1 MSLNI
6 KCYITVLR
14 DLMLNDREPVADTEM
29 NGGAGTV
36 PMSKHAQRAYLCVAR
51 DLCLNE
57 NRVPV
62 AVSEEGIIL

>member
-14 DLMLNDREPVADTEM
+14 DLMLNDREPVTVL
-29 NGGAGTV
+29 NGVT
-36 PMSKHAQRAYLCVAR
+36 PMSEHAQRAYLCVAR